1 MKTAECNI
9 PASCKNKPFY
19 SKIYSIYQTDQIY
32 LDIWRRVYNV
42 LNEIYFKLLRML
54 PLKAIFQS
62 LDGIFFFF
70 LFYFT
75 WNFSYIHAKSARISN
90 GLMDSTPGV

>member
-1 MKTAECNI
+1 
-9 PASCKNKPFY
+9 
-19 SKIYSIYQTDQIY
+19 
-32 LDIWRRVYNV
+32 
-42 LNEIYFKLLRML
+42 ML

-62 LDGIFFFF
+62 LDEKYF

-90 GLMDSTPGV
+90 RSYSVYARSLGPPESHTVKSAFIRVIPLKTIDVSTMYKRKLKILNFSPGSVLAQQREWG